1 MNKRNRLFRALSVAA
16 LTLLATGMAA
26 IYANAGENRV
36 SQMEFRTLN
45 QEYIKLEP
53 TNYCTPILENS
64 KGKLH
69 MQELDNAWK
78 TYPDNPELQKWWEKD
93 ALCVVTD
100 NDNGRFNNTDEFTV
114 NYPSIGDL
122 EGRKVGCRIT
132 FSYIAATAS
141 TNAGWNT
148 EKSHVILVRSE
159 NGQVP
164 LGTACLYNGFV
175 TRNIESCNVE
185 YDFYFTDTGDSI
197 SMKGSYM
204 TFGSLNGPGGGI
216 DAKEGVAYK
225 SSKGSGADFYVRE
238 DTNLA
243 YEGHTIDGTEQ
254 ALVYGASNDFTDRLG
269 SNSFT
274 KNSVTFELDTDKPKV
289 TVYSKLNDC
298 WFSYASY
305 PLFATAPGGPQ
316 KVGIAADGSEAGR
329 FDKVN
334 SGDVLTFEVRQQV
347 QALNGDGGSRYQSFS
362 LADTLPKELDYQEA
376 YVVNKDAG
384 ERLDGTK
391 VSIST
396 EDNNKKVIA
405 TFNPDYL
412 QAEEGGMPYAGETY
426 ALVVK
431 AVVNGSVYGAG
442 EGSFVNQGFSNIN
455 GTEMDAGDV
464 PMTAAIPKLAI
475 DKSVSKREWQVGD
488 SVEYTVT
495 VRQTGENAT
504 AKNVAISDLSIPQ
517 GLTLKDCTATG
528 VEGIKVS
535 QKGNAWTASVPSM
548 AQGDTVTV
556 TFHCI
561 AKEAANGKVTT
572 NTAKAKADNASEVQA
587 SAEVYINT
595 ASLAITKTADAYEKQ
610 VGETANYTVK
620 VRNTK
625 TGTVAR
631 NVVISDLSLPAGLEL
646 AGTPALSG
654 VPNGETGTVERSGN
668 GWAARISNLPAGQEV
683 AVTFSCTATEAVNG
697 KETVNTAK
705 AKADNAAE
713 VQDKAEAYVNT
724 ARLEAKK
731 TASQYEHQA
740 GDTVEYTV
748 SIKNT
753 APGTVAHNVEVSDLS
768 IPEGL
773 KLLGAPEISGVPES
787 VEIPVAGD
795 KGTPNET
802 QHKKVTKSVEKK
814 GNGWTAKISELPANQ
829 EVKLAF
835 SCEATEAVN
844 GKETVNTVK
853 AKADN
858 GKEASHKAEV
868 YVNTAKL
875 DIQKSVSGYEWRV
888 GDKIAYTVKV
898 ENTKAGT
905 IARGVRISDIT
916 LPEGLALEGSPSV
929 EGAPETVKEPIA
941 NDPNTPGETKETA
954 ATCNIKAQEGGWGIE
969 ISALPSGMP
978 VTVTY
983 LCTAGEAMNG
993 MEAVNTAA
1001 AVADN
1006 AKGAEDTAK
1015 IWVNTPGLSLDKKA
1029 DIQKVKVGDLVT
1041 YTLDVQNEAVGTL
1054 ARNLVVEDRIPE
1066 EAGGLMKLQK
1076 NSIAILDSEGNLIE
1090 DAKVSVKGNAFRIET
1105 GRAVA
1110 NPEDY
1115 KIWDLGQSKDPID
1128 GGGQNPKGTGKETLL
1143 TIEYQAKVTS
1153 EEAAGESIHNVAAIS
1168 CDEEVTVTDE
1178 EEVIVNGPHLD
1189 VEKSSDKKAYTTAET
1204 AQYKVTVR
1212 QTREGYKAKDVSIT
1226 DMIEPEGARIVEGSI
1241 AARLNGEEIKPKSI
1255 KMADGNRGYSMETGV
1270 DLSDE
1275 DKLAVTYGVVFDETD
1290 EDGADREFT
1299 NTVSAKGSN
1308 TNEARDSSQAVVTKK
1323 DAVLAVVKKADR
1335 KEYLAGQTGTYTLQ
1349 VFEQLK
1355 DAVAKGV
1362 VVQDGFDRE
1371 GMRIVEGSIKVQL
1384 NGAEITP
1391 KSIAYTE
1398 DGNGYAIE
1406 TGADLSFKDKLTVT
1420 YDVVFGEGIP
1430 GAEATNTATAKAENT
1445 NEDTAEYT
1453 VEVLTPEPK
1462 LSMEKKA
1469 DKEAYHVG
1477 DTGTY
1482 TVSIRQT
1489 VKDAV
1494 AKQVQVEDAF
1504 AQEGAS
1510 IVQDSIKVRVNS
1522 KEITPKS
1529 ISYGENGGF
1538 TIQTGTDLTRS
1549 DLLEVTYAV
1558 KFDQAPK
1565 NGMAQNQVYA
1575 EGENGGKAEDE
1586 ETVAVKEAEPKLS
1599 VEKKADKETYS
1610 LGETGKY
1617 AITVKQTTEYG
1628 VAKQAVVED
1637 CFAEEGMEI
1646 LEGTLEVKLNGV
1658 AITPKSAALNEA
1670 KNGFRL
1676 ETGIDL
1682 TDKDVLEVSYDVM
1695 FAQVPEGGKAENQVT
1710 VKDGDGGETPGKE
1723 TVTVKGPD
1731 PMLTLKKTADRQE
1744 AGAGDTVKYTL
1755 LVSGAVE
1762 GEAAQDIVL
1771 EDGLQHTGAFLK
1783 EGSIHIYDMEG
1794 KEITGDCKVTEGGHG
1809 FRAEALRALAYGES
1823 ITITY
1828 EAELKGV
1835 QPGEAV
1841 KNVARASSDNAGQA
1855 TAEQEVKIPTVM
1867 EEIASSVKTGLKNH
1881 AALYAGAG
1889 ALLLA
1894 GAIALIRR
1902 NRKGD
1907 DGKI

>member
-1 MNKRNRLFRALSVAA
+1 MMRKRKFFQALMVLSLSL
-16 LTLLATGMAA
+16 LTAGMAVL
-26 IYANAGENRV
+26 YANAGENRV
-36 SQMEFRTLN
+36 SQMEFKRIN
-45 QEYIKLEP
+45 QKYINLKPGLS
-53 TNYCTPILENS
+53 CTPILENS
-64 KGKLH
+64 KGNLH

-78 TYPDNPELQKWWEKD
+78 TYPNNPELQKWWEKD

-100 NDNGRFNNTDEFTV
+100 NSNGRFNNTDEFTA
-114 NYPSIGDL
+114 NYPYIGDL

-132 FSYIAATAS
+132 FSSIAATAS

-159 NGQVP
+159 DGQVP

-175 TRNIESCNVE
+175 IRNMESCNVE
-185 YDFYFTDTGDSI
+185 YDFYFVDTGDSI

-225 SSKGSGADFYVRE
+225 SGKGSGADFYVRE

-254 ALVYGASNDFTDRLG
+254 TLVYGASNDFTDRLG

-316 KVGIAADGSEAGR
+316 KVGIAGDGSEAGS

-334 SGDVLTFEVRQQV
+334 SGDVLSFEVRQQV

-362 LADTLPKELDYQEA
+362 LTDTLPKELDYQEA
-376 YVVNKDAG
+376 YVLNKDTG
-384 ERLDGTK
+384 ERLDSTK
-391 VSIST
+391 ATIST
-396 EDNNKKVIA
+396 ADNNKKVIA

-412 QAEEGGMPYAGETY
+412 QAENGGMPYQGETY

-431 AVVNGSVYGAG
+431 AVVNGSAYNAG
-442 EGSFVNQGFSNIN
+442 EGPFVNQGFSNIN

-488 SVEYTVT
+488 SVDYTVT
-495 VRQTGENAT
+495 VSQTGENAT

-517 GLTLKDCTATG
+517 GLALSDCQATG
-528 VEGIKVS
+528 VQGVTVTRK
-535 QKGNAWTASVPSM
+535 NNTWTANVPSM
-548 AQGDTVTV
+548 AQGETVTI
-556 TFHCI
+556 TFHCT

-572 NTAKAKADNASEVQA
+572 NTAKAKADNAPEVQD

-595 ASLAITKTADAYEKQ
+595 ANLAITKTADAYEKKQ
-610 VGETANYTVK
+610 GEAVNYTVK

-646 AGTPALSG
+646 TGTPALSG
-654 VPNGETGTVERSGN
+654 VPNGEKGTVERSGT
-668 GWAARISNLPAGQEV
+668 GWVARITNLPAGQEV
-683 AVTFSCTATEAVNG
+683 AVTFSCTATGAVNG
-697 KETVNTAK
+697 RETVNTAK
-705 AKADNAAE
+705 AKAGNAAE
-713 VQDKAEAYVNT
+713 VQDKAEVYVNT
-724 ARLEAKK
+724 AKLEVRK

-905 IARGVRISDIT
+905 IARNVLISDIT

-983 LCTAGEAMNG
+983 LCTVGEAMNG

-1041 YTLDVQNEAVGTL
+1041 YTLDIQNGAVGTL

-1076 NSIAILDSEGNLIE
+1076 NSIAVLDSEGNLIE

-1153 EEAAGESIHNVAAIS
+1153 EEAAGESIHNVATIS

-1212 QTREGYKAKDVSIT
+1212 QTREGHTAKDVTVT
-1226 DMIEPEGARIVEGSI
+1226 DSFDREGAEIEEGSI
-1241 AARLNGEEIKPKSI
+1241 QVKLNGKKVTPVSARLNDAK
-1255 KMADGNRGYSMETGV
+1255 NGYTVETGISLG
-1270 DLSDE
+1270 DT
-1275 DKLAVTYGVVFDETD
+1275 DKLDITYKVKFAEKMLMEEKDAQFVNVAT
-1290 EDGADREFT
+1290 
-1299 NTVSAKGSN
+1299 AKGSN
-1308 TNEARDSSQAVVTKK
+1308 TNESMDENTVVASYKEAVLQVRKSSEKDEYISGETGEYKIEVKQLAEGASAKQVVLTDSFDQEGMCIQEGSIQVRLNGKKVTPASATLNAKKNGYTVETGLDLSYGDSLTVTYRVEFPEGGFQSEEGEEAVNKVSAKGTNTNESTDENEVRVVYYKPELKTAKVSDGKEYAAGEAGSYEIRVSQTKK
-1323 DAVLAVVKKADR
+1323 NAVARQVVLA
-1335 KEYLAGQTGTYTLQ
+1335 
-1349 VFEQLK
+1349 
-1355 DAVAKGV
+1355 DA
-1362 VVQDGFDRE
+1362 FDRE
-1371 GMRIVEGSIKVQL
+1371 GMEIQEGSISVTL
-1384 NGAEITP
+1384 NG
-1391 KSIAYTE
+1391 
-1398 DGNGYAIE
+1398 
-1406 TGADLSFKDKLTVT
+1406 
-1420 YDVVFGEGIP
+1420 
-1430 GAEATNTATAKAENT
+1430 
-1445 NEDTAEYT
+1445 
-1453 VEVLTPEPK
+1453 
-1462 LSMEKKA
+1462 
-1469 DKEAYHVG
+1469 
-1477 DTGTY
+1477 
-1482 TVSIRQT
+1482 
-1489 VKDAV
+1489 
-1494 AKQVQVEDAF
+1494 
-1504 AQEGAS
+1504 
-1510 IVQDSIKVRVNS
+1510 
-1522 KEITPKS
+1522 
-1529 ISYGENGGF
+1529 
-1538 TIQTGTDLTRS
+1538 
-1549 DLLEVTYAV
+1549 
-1558 KFDQAPK
+1558 
-1565 NGMAQNQVYA
+1565 
-1575 EGENGGKAEDE
+1575 
-1586 ETVAVKEAEPKLS
+1586 KEAEPKS
-1599 VEKKADKETYS
+1599 V
-1610 LGETGKY
+1610 
-1617 AITVKQTTEYG
+1617 
-1628 VAKQAVVED
+1628 
-1637 CFAEEGMEI
+1637 
-1646 LEGTLEVKLNGV
+1646 
-1658 AITPKSAALNEA
+1658 ALNA
-1670 KNGFRL
+1670 KKNGYTI

-1682 TDKDVLEVSYDVM
+1682 SYGDELTVAYKVEFPESSFQSEEGEEVVNKVTAKGENTDESTDESRVHVVYYR
-1695 FAQVPEGGKAENQVT
+1695 PELKT
-1710 VKDGDGGETPGKE
+1710 VKASSKKE
-1723 TVTVKGPD
+1723 YAAG
-1731 PMLTLKKTADRQE
+1731 E
-1744 AGAGDTVKYTL
+1744 AGSYEIR
-1755 LVSGAVE
+1755 VSQTKKNAVARQVVLADAFDRE
-1762 GEAAQDIVL
+1762 GMEIQ
-1771 EDGLQHTGAFLK
+1771 
-1783 EGSIHIYDMEG
+1783 EGSISVTLNG
-1794 KEITGDCKVTEGGHG
+1794 KEAEPKSVALNAKKNGYTIETGIDLSYGDELTVAYKVEFPKSNFQSEESIKVVNEVTAKGENTDESKARSEAAILYEPDKPDGPNAPETPDTPDNVTPPNVQTGDAMKIGGIIAGILVTIG
-1809 FRAEALRALAYGES
+1809 S
-1823 ITITY
+1823 
-1828 EAELKGV
+1828 
-1835 QPGEAV
+1835 
-1841 KNVARASSDNAGQA
+1841 
-1855 TAEQEVKIPTVM
+1855 
-1867 EEIASSVKTGLKNH
+1867 GLI
-1881 AALYAGAG
+1881 Y
-1889 ALLLA
+1889 
-1894 GAIALIRR
+1894 IRR
-1902 NRKGD
+1902 RK
-1907 DGKI
+1907 KM